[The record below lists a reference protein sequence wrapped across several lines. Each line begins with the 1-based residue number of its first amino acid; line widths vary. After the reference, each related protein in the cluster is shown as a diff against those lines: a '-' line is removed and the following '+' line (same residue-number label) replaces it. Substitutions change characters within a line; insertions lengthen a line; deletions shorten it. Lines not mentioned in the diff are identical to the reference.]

1 MPTLTLST
9 ETAFAIT
16 DIVNALGAIYF
27 CIAVIG
33 IIVLA
38 LVRWSDTFPMVRNF
52 ITKFALQFAFAIA
65 LIAMLGS
72 LTYSNVIGFPPCDL
86 CWIQRI
92 FIYPQV
98 FMLALALA
106 RKESSILAYTRI
118 LSIVGLAVSVW
129 HNFIYYG
136 GSSPFP
142 CSATASCTAH
152 YVEVLSGIATIP
164 SMALVSFILLF
175 VISFYKTNSAK

>member
-1 MPTLTLST
+1 MN
-9 ETAFAIT
+9 I
-16 DIVNALGAIYF
+16 LGAIYF
-27 CIAVIG
+27 CVAVAG

-38 LVRWSDTFPMVRNF
+38 LVRWSDAFPVAKDF
-52 ITKFALQFAFAIA
+52 ITKFALQFAFAMT

-86 CWIQRI
+86 CWMQRI
-92 FIYPQV
+92 FLYPQV
-98 FMLALALA
+98 FMIGLALW
-106 RKESSILAYTRI
+106 RKESSIFAYTRI
-118 LSIVGLAVSVW
+118 LSVIGLAVSVW

-175 VISFYKTNSAK
+175 VISFYKKNSVK